1 MTEAKKSQKSRR
13 GRDTIRI
20 LLALLPLPF
29 ALSLSLFPELGN
41 LQLIPIAL
49 VFAFGLLIGTV
60 SHTYWLRTLL
70 AEKKFYKKFYE
81 ETALKPNKNDKEM
94 QKKHTKT
101 LLPFYA
107 LNIMIFII
115 VVFVFGIYD
124 LDINYLLPLMLGA
137 MQGVPMSYWLMQ
149 KGVFS

>member
-13 GRDTIRI
+13 SRDTIRL

-49 VFAFGLLIGTV
+49 VFAFGLLIGTIT
-60 SHTYWLRTLL
+60 HAYWLRALL
-70 AEKKFYKKFYE
+70 AERAFYKTFYDK
-81 ETALKPNKNDKEM
+81 TALQPLKNDKEIH
-94 QKKHTKT
+94 KKHTKI

-107 LNIMIFII
+107 MSIMVLFIVI
-115 VVFVFGIYD
+115 FVFGIFD
-124 LDINYLLPLMLGA
+124 LSIHYLLPIMLGA
-137 MQGVPMSYWLMQ
+137 MQGVPLSYWLMQ